1 MPSDDSLSLCDQT
14 YEYGAHDASS
24 DTDQSEDEYLD
35 ERRERRRRKLA
46 HLQAYKRVAHRETL
60 EEWISRRCNPRRG
73 FFRLT
78 LDDLLKEA
86 SDEIF
91 RSLFLLLEDFRVP
104 AKTVWTEYIRLKTQR
119 RWWLW
124 LTGTAGGDGPRTDGS
139 CVRSRSSAGERGNAA
154 AAGRTG
160 RPDSSADGES
170 DGDSSD
176 EEEVR
181 RRAFSSAGSSACSRD
196 DRLSGRDGHESD
208 DDDDDECAAVRAS
221 TDGGDPGFSMDDAL
235 RGFFIRKHHWSTC
248 GFYFH
253 DQASS
258 GGSRVSS

>member
-24 DTDQSEDEYLD
+24 DTDKSEDEYPD
-35 ERRERRRRKLA
+35 ERRERRRHKLA
-46 HLQAYKRVAHRETL
+46 RLQAYKRVAHRETL

-91 RSLFLLLEDFRVP
+91 RSLFLLLGDFREP
-104 AKTVWTEYIRLKTQR
+104 AETVWTEYIRLKTQR
-119 RWWLW
+119 RRW
-124 LTGTAGGDGPRTDGS
+124 LTGTPGGVGSRTDGS
-139 CVRSRSSAGERGNAA
+139 CVRSRSSAGKRGNAA
-154 AAGRTG
+154 AGRTD
-160 RPDSSADGES
+160 RPDSSSDGES

-196 DRLSGRDGHESD
+196 DRPSGRDGHEFD
-208 DDDDDECAAVRAS
+208 DHIARDVFLISCTFRHYC
-221 TDGGDPGFSMDDAL
+221 T
-235 RGFFIRKHHWSTC
+235 T
-248 GFYFH
+248 
-253 DQASS
+253 
-258 GGSRVSS
+258 

>member
-46 HLQAYKRVAHRETL
+46 NLRPYKRVAHRETL

-91 RSLFLLLEDFRVP
+91 RSLLLSLGDFRVP
-104 AKTVWTEYIRLKTQR
+104 AETVWTEYIRLKTQR
-119 RWWLW
+119 RRWLM
-124 LTGTAGGDGPRTDGS
+124 GTPSRDGPRTDGS
-139 CVRSRSSAGERGNAA
+139 SVRSRSSAGERGNAA
-154 AAGRTG
+154 AGRTG
-160 RPDSSADGES
+160 RPDSSLDGES

-181 RRAFSSAGSSACSRD
+181 RRAFSSAESSACSRD
-196 DRLSGRDGHESD
+196 DRPSGRGHESD
-208 DDDDDECAAVRAS
+208 DNDECAAAGRAS
-221 TDGGDPGFSMDDAL
+221 TEGGDPGFSMDDAL